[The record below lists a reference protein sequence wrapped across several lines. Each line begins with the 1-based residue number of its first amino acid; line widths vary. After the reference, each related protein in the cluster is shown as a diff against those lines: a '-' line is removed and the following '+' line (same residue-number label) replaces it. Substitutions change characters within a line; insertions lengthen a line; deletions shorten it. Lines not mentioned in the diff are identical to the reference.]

1 MAQLGHSPPVQA
13 LRERLGESLT
23 AMREVYRNRG
33 LRHLQLA
40 WAGSI
45 MGSWANSVALVVYA
59 YGVGGAGGV
68 GLMGLVRWLP
78 SAVASPF
85 AATLGD
91 RYPRVRVMISAD
103 LLRAAALG
111 GMTVCV
117 LLDAP
122 AVFVYAL
129 ASVVAVFSTAF
140 QPAQAALLPAL
151 ARTPEELTAANVS
164 SSTLESLGFCVGPA
178 VGGLLLAVSS
188 TWVVFVFTGLSFLWS
203 AAQLFGL
210 RRTAEPA
217 REEERRNLLHETAD
231 GVRAIAE
238 DRRLQLVIGLFSA
251 QTLVNGA
258 MNVLIAVCALQLLD
272 LGPGG
277 VGYLNSAVGVGGLL
291 GAFVS
296 LTLVTRRRLAPAFG
310 VAIAGAGAPLLFVAP
325 HPSTAVALVA
335 FALIGVSIIV
345 EDVSGYTILQRTTPS
360 EVLARVFGILHSLFF
375 ATVALGAILAPRLI
389 DLIGI
394 RWSLVVVGAFL
405 PILTL
410 ATRVPLAKLEEKS
423 VDRTREVDLLRTM
436 SIFAPLSPPVL
447 ESLASRLV
455 PVEARAGDTIVRQ
468 GESGDRFYVVASG
481 EVEVSADGQALA
493 TQGPGDHFG
502 EIALL
507 RDVPRT
513 ATVSAKTDTE
523 LFALERDDFV
533 AVVTGHAGSTEAAEA
548 VVGARLGMSPV

>member
-1 MAQLGHSPPVQA
+1 MQA

-23 AMREVYRNRG
+23 AMREVYRNRA

-59 YGVGGAGGV
+59 YNVGGAGAV

-78 SAVASPF
+78 SAIASPF

-129 ASVVAVFSTAF
+129 ASAVAVFSTAF
-140 QPAQAALLPAL
+140 QPAQAALLPVL

-178 VGGLLLAVSS
+178 LGGLLLAVSS
-188 TWVVFVFTGLSFLWS
+188 TWVVFVFTGLTFLWS

-210 RRTAEPA
+210 RGTAEPA
-217 REEERRNLLHETAD
+217 REEERRNLLHEAAD

-291 GAFVS
+291 GAFIS

-310 VAIAGAGAPLLFVAP
+310 IAIAGAGAPLVFVAP

-335 FALIGVSIIV
+335 FALIGLSNIV
-345 EDVSGYTILQRTTPS
+345 EDVAGFTLLQRTTPS

-375 ATVALGAILAPRLI
+375 ATVALGAVLAP
-389 DLIGI
+389 G
-394 RWSLVVVGAFL
+394 
-405 PILTL
+405 
-410 ATRVPLAKLEEKS
+410 
-423 VDRTREVDLLRTM
+423 
-436 SIFAPLSPPVL
+436 
-447 ESLASRLV
+447 
-455 PVEARAGDTIVRQ
+455 
-468 GESGDRFYVVASG
+468 
-481 EVEVSADGQALA
+481 
-493 TQGPGDHFG
+493 
-502 EIALL
+502 
-507 RDVPRT
+507 
-513 ATVSAKTDTE
+513 
-523 LFALERDDFV
+523 
-533 AVVTGHAGSTEAAEA
+533 
-548 VVGARLGMSPV
+548 

>member
-1 MAQLGHSPPVQA
+1 VRA
-13 LRERLGESLT
+13 LREQLGESLR
-23 AMREVYRNRG
+23 AMREVFRNRG

-45 MGSWANSVALVVYA
+45 IGSWAYSVALVVYA
-59 YGVGGAGGV
+59 YDVGGAGAV

-78 SAVASPF
+78 SAAASPF

-91 RYPRVRVMISAD
+91 RYPRVRVMLGAD
-103 LLRAAALG
+103 LLRAAALA
-111 GMTVCV
+111 GMTACV

-122 AVFVYAL
+122 AVVVYVL
-129 ASVVAVFSTAF
+129 ASAVAVFSTAF
-140 QPAQAALLPAL
+140 QPAQAALLPVL

-178 VGGLLLAVSS
+178 LGGVLLAVSN
-188 TWVVFVFTGLSFLWS
+188 TWVVFVFTGATFLWS
-203 AAQLFGL
+203 AAQLVGL
-210 RRTAEPA
+210 RGVPEP
-217 REEERRNLLHETAD
+217 EQEKERRNLIHEAAD
-231 GVRAIAE
+231 GARAIAA

-277 VGYLNSAVGVGGLL
+277 VGYLNAAVGVGGLV

-296 LTLVTRRRLAPAFG
+296 LALVTRRRLAPAFG
-310 VAIAGAGAPLLFVAP
+310 LAIAGAGGPLLFVAP
-325 HPSTAVALVA
+325 RPTTVVALIA
-335 FALIGVSIIV
+335 FGLIGISTIV
-345 EDVSGYTILQRTTPS
+345 EDVAGFTILQRTTPS

-375 ATVALGAILAPRLI
+375 ATVALGAVLAPPLI
-389 DLIGI
+389 HLIGV
-394 RWSLVVVGAFL
+394 RWSLVVVGAIL
-405 PILTL
+405 PVL
-410 ATRVPLAKLEEKS
+410 ALAARIPLASLDEEA
-423 VDRTREVDLLRTM
+423 VDRSKQIGLLRTM
-436 SIFAPLSPPVL
+436 PMFAPLSAPVL
-447 ESLASRLV
+447 EGLAAQLV
-455 PVEARAGDTIVRQ
+455 PIEARAGETIVRQ
-468 GESGDRFYVVASG
+468 GETGDRFYVVSSG
-481 EVEVSADGQALA
+481 EVDVSVDGRPLT

-513 ATVSAKTDTE
+513 ATVTAKTDAE

-533 AVVTGHAGSTEAAEA
+533 AAVTGHAGSTEAAEA